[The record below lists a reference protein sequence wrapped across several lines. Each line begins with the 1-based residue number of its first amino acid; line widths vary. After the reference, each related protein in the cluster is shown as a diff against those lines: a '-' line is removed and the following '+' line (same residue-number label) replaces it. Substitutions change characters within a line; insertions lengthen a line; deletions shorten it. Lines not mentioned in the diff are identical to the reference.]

1 MVSIVGTSTSLNPLA
16 GDWQKKCFYAN
27 GLWWSFY
34 HDGTNFGWR
43 TSTDGTNW
51 SSFST
56 YGAYPPLRMDI
67 WYDEPNNKICLVRS
81 QGSTSNIYYRQGT
94 ANGDG
99 TITWDSNEVQITT
112 DKGMNPTLCKDSNG
126 YPWVAYAIYS
136 TYDHRVCQA
145 TATDG
150 SSWGTPV
157 TLWSSMTI
165 NSAILIVSLTGG
177 KMLAIAMKTNTL
189 SQSRLYHDATWD
201 SAVNIGTSNSQC
213 TFGAGDAVADGD
225 NVHFTFI
232 KYSTY
237 DIIYNKYTYGTGWG
251 SEETVESATVN
262 QYHPSITWK
271 DTDKVRV
278 FYFLTQTTIKYRDR
292 DSGSWQTAI
301 IISSGESTMTCLSSS
316 YKPFSS
322 KLCVIWKSGA
332 SSPYDVKF
340 EGYTLEVPPSTA
352 GLLVQVV

>member
-1 MVSIVGTSTSLNPLA
+1 
-16 GDWQKKCFYAN
+16 
-27 GLWWSFY
+27 
-34 HDGTNFGWR
+34 
-43 TSTDGTNW
+43 
-51 SSFST
+51 
-56 YGAYPPLRMDI
+56 
-67 WYDEPNNKICLVRS
+67 
-81 QGSTSNIYYRQGT
+81 
-94 ANGDG
+94 
-99 TITWDSNEVQITT
+99 
-112 DKGMNPTLCKDSNG
+112 
-126 YPWVAYAIYS
+126 
-136 TYDHRVCQA
+136 
-145 TATDG
+145 
-150 SSWGTPV
+150 
-157 TLWSSMTI
+157 MTI